1 MFFVALYYFF
11 EKEKLPMS
19 IYERIKELCKEKGVT
34 VKEME
39 AFVGIGEKN
48 ANKWKTR
55 TPSAENLL
63 KLSEYFGVST
73 DYILTGEQSGVSKE
87 SHYDVE
93 TEMLAR
99 ELQKNKELRAIF
111 DVAKGMP
118 KERLDAFYNLLKDLK

>member
-1 MFFVALYYFF
+1 MNV
-11 EKEKLPMS
+11 
-19 IYERIKELCKEKGVT
+19 YERIRQLCKEK
-34 VKEME
+34 
-39 AFVGIGEKN
+39 
-48 ANKWKTR
+48 
-55 TPSAENLL
+55 
-63 KLSEYFGVST
+63 GVST

-87 SHYDVE
+87 NHYDVE

>member
-1 MFFVALYYFF
+1 MAAL
-11 EKEKLPMS
+11 E
-19 IYERIKELCKEKGVT
+19 IIKELCEEKGVT
-34 VKEME
+34 IKKME
-39 AFVGIGEKN
+39 QDIGIS
-48 ANKWKTR
+48 ANSSFKWKTR

-87 SHYDVE
+87 NYYDVE

>member
-1 MFFVALYYFF
+1 MAAL
-11 EKEKLPMS
+11 E
-19 IYERIKELCKEKGVT
+19 IIKELCEEKGVT
-34 VKEME
+34 IKKME
-39 AFVGIGEKN
+39 QDIGIP
-48 ANKWKTR
+48 ANSSFKWKTR

-87 SHYDVE
+87 NHYDVE

>member
-1 MFFVALYYFF
+1 MAAL
-11 EKEKLPMS
+11 E
-19 IYERIKELCKEKGVT
+19 IIKELCEEKGVT
-34 VKEME
+34 IKKME
-39 AFVGIGEKN
+39 QDIGIS
-48 ANKWKTR
+48 ANSSFKWKTR

>member
-1 MFFVALYYFF
+1 MDT
-11 EKEKLPMS
+11 
-19 IYERIKELCKEKGVT
+19 YERLKDLCKQKGVT
-34 VKEME
+34 VAQME
-39 AFVGIGEKN
+39 SDNGITRGN
-48 ANKWKTR
+48 ANKWRRSMPNYKM
-55 TPSAENLL
+55 LM

-73 DYILTGEQSGVSKE
+73 DYILTGEQSGASKE

>member
-1 MFFVALYYFF
+1 MAAL
-11 EKEKLPMS
+11 E
-19 IYERIKELCKEKGVT
+19 IIKELCEEKGVT
-34 VKEME
+34 IKKME
-39 AFVGIGEKN
+39 QDIGIS
-48 ANKWKTR
+48 ANSSFKWKTR

-87 SHYDVE
+87 NYYDVE

-99 ELQKNKELRAIF
+99 ELQKNKELKAIF

>member
-1 MFFVALYYFF
+1 MTAFDRVKNLCN
-11 EKEKLPMS
+11 ENGIKISEL
-19 IYERIKELCKEKGVT
+19 ERIL
-34 VKEME
+34 
-39 AFVGIGEKN
+39 GIGKN
-48 ANKWKTR
+48 ASYKWKKYSPASDT
-55 TPSAENLL
+55 LF

-87 SHYDVE
+87 NYYDIE

-99 ELQKNKELRAIF
+99 ELQKNKELKAIF

>member
-1 MFFVALYYFF
+1 MD
-11 EKEKLPMS
+11 
-19 IYERIKELCKEKGVT
+19 IYERLQYLCKMKGT
-34 VKEME
+34 TIKQME
-39 AFVGIGEKN
+39 IDNGMTKGHAF
-48 ANKWKTR
+48 KWKKS
-55 TPSAENLL
+55 TPTYEYLL

>member
-1 MFFVALYYFF
+1 MNV
-11 EKEKLPMS
+11 
-19 IYERIKELCKEKGVT
+19 YERIRQLCKEKGVS
-34 VKEME
+34 VRQME
-39 AFVGIGEKN
+39 IDNGMIRGKAS
-48 ANKWKTR
+48 KWKTY
-55 TPSAENLL
+55 TPKADALL
-63 KLSEYFGVST
+63 ALSEYFGVST

-87 SHYDVE
+87 NHYDVE